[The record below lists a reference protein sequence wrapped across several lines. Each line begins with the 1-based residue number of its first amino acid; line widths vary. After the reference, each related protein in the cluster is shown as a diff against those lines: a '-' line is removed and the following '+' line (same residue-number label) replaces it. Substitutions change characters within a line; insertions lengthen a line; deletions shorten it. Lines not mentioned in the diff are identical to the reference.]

1 MTRDTLPDALGN
13 MIGTLRRIPV
23 VAVATILVASSSA
36 AAQSVQELGT
46 ALCGTGVGQLIGLVF
61 IAASLYYLLKGLL
74 KGMDALDKMGSTQS
88 KQVRAGKDKLTDA
101 GQTAAAAFIPA
112 VAAGLFE
119 VLGINTVSCLAPSK
133 WNIIGTI
140 VVLPV

>member
-1 MTRDTLPDALGN
+1 MIHDTLPDAIGN
-13 MIGTLRRIPV
+13 TFGTLRQLPV
-23 VAVATILVASSSA
+23 VAVATIVIASGTA

-74 KGMDALDKMGSTQS
+74 KGMDAMDKMGSTQS
-88 KQVRAGKDKLTDA
+88 KQVREGKDKLTDA

-112 VAAGLFE
+112 VAAGIFE
-119 VLGINTVSCLAPSK
+119 VLGINTVSCLSPSQ

-140 VVLPV
+140 VAVPL